1 MTRPYLPP
9 KKPGRTSVPESEIEL
24 GAMVLSSIIFLTRL
38 GTCIS
43 LAPTVIVGL
52 ASSPEKNF
60 PSKAR
65 PLDIRP
71 AVGDLRPQ
79 AKPYTS
85 PPVVN
90 FLALVA
96 RSSHVHGASAVGGL
110 MPAFW

>member
-9 KKPGRTSVPESEIEL
+9 KKPGRTSVPESEIEF

-38 GTCIS
+38 GTSIS

-71 AVGDLRPQ
+71 AVGDFRPH
-79 AKPYTS
+79 ANP
-85 PPVVN
+85 
-90 FLALVA
+90 
-96 RSSHVHGASAVGGL
+96 
-110 MPAFW
+110 